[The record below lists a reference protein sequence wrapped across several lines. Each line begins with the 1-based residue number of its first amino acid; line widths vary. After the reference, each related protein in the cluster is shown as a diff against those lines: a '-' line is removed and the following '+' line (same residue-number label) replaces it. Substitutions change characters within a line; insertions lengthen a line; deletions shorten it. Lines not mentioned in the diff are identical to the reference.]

1 MLRFRG
7 AAIAIALAALVSQ
20 RADAQQGRR
29 FENAW
34 YWGVRG
40 GQMVYSTPGTA
51 GNVSQG
57 FVTPW
62 AYTNAADENK
72 LAPVV
77 GLEWLITRNRGGLYL
92 SYAKGFLDKDL
103 DFARANFSDTTIAR
117 AHAGGMRRIDIA
129 GMMFPMTVGKAQPYV
144 GLGATI
150 LQVGDMNPVLRANA
164 DGSFPAGSGA
174 QMDTLSAEL
183 LNRKAAVSPL
193 AILGV
198 QARLKPFSVFAQ
210 VSGVALPDEFILQ
223 RTSRYVMSY
232 DIGIRYNV
240 GSSIEKF

>member
-7 AAIAIALAALVSQ
+7 AAIAIALVALVSQ

-51 GNVSQG
+51 GNVSQE
-57 FVTPW
+57 FVSPW
-62 AYTNAADENK
+62 AFNNAADENRF
-72 LAPVV
+72 APVV
-77 GLEWLITRNRGGLYL
+77 GVDWLITRSRGGLYL
-92 SYAKGFLDKDL
+92 SYAKGFLSKDL
-103 DFARANFSDTTIAR
+103 SLVRANFSDSTTATV
-117 AHAGGMRRIDIA
+117 HVGGMRRIDIA
-129 GMMFPMTVGKAQPYV
+129 GMMFPRIERYAQPYI

-150 LQVGDMNPVLRANA
+150 LQVGDLAPVLRLNP
-164 DGSFPAGSGA
+164 DGSASAGAVA
-174 QMDTLSAEL
+174 QVDTLNTEL

-193 AILGV
+193 LILGV
-198 QARLKPFSVFAQ
+198 QARLKPFSVFVQA
-210 VSGVALPDEFILQ
+210 SGVALPNEFILQ
-223 RTSRYVMSY
+223 RTSRYVVSY

-240 GSSIEKF
+240 GSSIERF

>member
-62 AYTNAADENK
+62 AYTNAADQNK
-72 LAPVV
+72 MAPVV

-92 SYAKGFLDKDL
+92 SYAKGFLSKDL
-103 DFARANFSDTTIAR
+103 DFARANFSDTTVAR
-117 AHAGGMRRIDIA
+117 AHVGGMRRIDIA
-129 GMMFPMTVGKAQPYV
+129 GMMFPMVERYAQPYF
-144 GLGATI
+144 GLGAAI
-150 LQVGDMNPVLRANA
+150 LQVGDLNPVLRLNA
-164 DGSFPAGSGA
+164 DGSAPAGAGA
-174 QMDTLSAEL
+174 QMDTLNAEL

-193 AILGV
+193 VVLGL
-198 QARLKPFSVFAQ
+198 QARLKPFSVFVQA
-210 VSGVALPDEFILQ
+210 SGVALPDEFILQ

-240 GSSIEKF
+240 GSSIERF